1 MDSAPVVIK
10 YGGHAM
16 TVPELGRAFAED
28 MSGLVHEGGRFIVVH
43 GGGPQISA
51 LLKRLSIESHF
62 VDGLRVTDDAT
73 MEAVEWCSRARSTR
87 LSWAS
92 SKATAFPAAASPA
105 AMAGF

>member
-62 VDGLRVTDDAT
+62 VDGLRMTPPWKPWK
-73 MEAVEWCSRARSTR
+73 WCSRARSTR
-87 LSWAS
+87 LS
-92 SKATAFPAAASPA
+92 
-105 AMAGF
+105 